1 MLVTTTVEYLVVGL
15 TDTIG
20 LITRVLGEHEVV
32 ELKFKDT
39 TSAET

>member
-1 MLVTTTVEYLVVGL
+1 MLVTTTVEYLVGL
-15 TDTIG
+15 IDTIG